1 MSRASNDRIQSVWKS
16 QQVLT
21 VSITPEEVR
30 VNAAQFERQTHRRN
44 MVDLVSFAVVLA
56 FMVIGV
62 VILQGALARVGAL
75 LLALWAI
82 IGLYSVRRFHS
93 LTDSPSP
100 ETGPVSCAAWYQ
112 RQLER
117 QRDVALSRPWG
128 LALGMPGLA
137 LVLIG
142 YVVDNDT
149 PWALSAILGGVGVFL
164 GIAAIIH
171 GQILAGRWQK
181 EIDSLQT
188 LRND

>member
-1 MSRASNDRIQSVWKS
+1 
-16 QQVLT
+16 
-21 VSITPEEVR
+21 
-30 VNAAQFERQTHRRN
+30 
-44 MVDLVSFAVVLA
+44 
-56 FMVIGV
+56 
-62 VILQGALARVGAL
+62 
-75 LLALWAI
+75 
-82 IGLYSVRRFHS
+82 
-93 LTDSPSP
+93 
-100 ETGPVSCAAWYQ
+100 
-112 RQLER
+112 
-117 QRDVALSRPWG
+117 
-128 LALGMPGLA
+128 MPGLA